1 MRVLILGATS
11 AIAQAAARIWAA
23 RSDDLV
29 LVGRN
34 EAHLRAIAD
43 DLRVRGADS
52 VEVYVHDLEQPALPE
67 GSFDVVLLAQ
77 GLLQGDPERV
87 LRTNLVA
94 PVQLLEALEPR
105 LRGGDRVAALSSV
118 AGDRGRAANAV
129 YGASKAGLD
138 AYLSALRQRLFRRG
152 VHVVTL
158 KPGFVDTPMTAGMSK
173 GPLFATPAQVARGL
187 VRAVDRGA
195 TVVYLPWWWRLVM
208 LVVRSIPES
217 IFRKLSF

>member
-34 EAHLRAIAD
+34 ADHLQMIAA

-52 VEVYVHDLEQPALPE
+52 VELSVQDLNKGALPE
-67 GSFDVVLLAQ
+67 GSFDVVLFAQ
-77 GLLQGDPERV
+77 GVGEGEPALV
-87 LRTNLVA
+87 IWTNLIG

-105 LRGGDRVAALSSV
+105 LKPGAKVAVISSV
-118 AGDRGRAANAV
+118 AGDRGRAKNAV

-138 AYLSALRQRLFRRG
+138 AYLSGFRQRVAKRG
-152 VHVVTL
+152 VHVVTV
-158 KPGFVDTPMTAGMSK
+158 KPGFVDTPMTAGMRK
-173 GPLFATPAQVARGL
+173 GPLFASPAQVASGL
-187 VRAVDRGA
+187 VRALDRGRS
-195 TVVYLPWWWRLVM
+195 VVYLPWWWRYLM
-208 LVVRSIPES
+208 LVVRAIPES
-217 IFRKLSF
+217 VFKKLSF